1 MVNLVGRDELLLQI
15 VSHFLLGGDELGG
28 DVSAAPPGAVWSES
42 SKRENILS
50 KLSSPDKY
58 IATNLRRHLSTG
70 LSLLNGLNIR
80 PFG

>member
-15 VSHFLLGGDELGG
+15 VSHFLLGGDELSR

-58 IATNLRRHLSTG
+58 NNQPQTAFVHRSFLTEWTKY
-70 LSLLNGLNIR
+70 
-80 PFG
+80 